1 MNLDWEDTEEC
12 KILEQELQESKMMAK
27 EYLDNFREEI
37 KGLDR
42 TQINKLIAK
51 PQRMKIPF
59 KVKVRRFF
67 DKLNRTLS

>member
-1 MNLDWEDTEEC
+1 MEYDDIDEYKTLEE
-12 KILEQELQESKMMAK
+12 ELRQSKLMAK

-42 TQINKLIAK
+42 TQINKLIVK